1 MTQAPERPSRPG
13 VLERATMILDAF
25 EDAPGPLG
33 LDEIAEITELPRT
46 TVFRLLSTLKEL
58 GWVHHDRRGYAP
70 GRRLTPHGGDSEHL
84 DIRAAASVALNELQ
98 LATDAVVHLS
108 VLDGPIVHYLDKVG
122 GARATTIP
130 SRVGGRIIATDSVS
144 GLAMLAVLA
153 PEQVDAL
160 VGHLDRTPGGLESV
174 HHELAAVRRRKGI
187 AILDGLP
194 GTGISSMATAVPGP
208 RGQRPLAAI
217 SVVRRGHLP
226 LPVVGPLLLAA
237 ARTTSRTLYPDWAP
251 PKRATTL
258 RLA

>member
-1 MTQAPERPSRPG
+1 MTESATRLG

-25 EDAPGPLG
+25 DDAPGPLG
-33 LDEIAEITELPRT
+33 LDDIAEITELPRT
-46 TVFRLLSTLKEL
+46 TVFRLLTTLRDL
-58 GWVHHDRRGYAP
+58 GWVHHDRRGYSP
-70 GRRLTPHGGDSEHL
+70 GRRLNATGGDGEHL
-84 DIRAAASVALNELQ
+84 DLRAAASVALNELQ

-144 GLAMLAVLA
+144 GLAMLAALA

-194 GTGISSMATAVPGP
+194 GTGISSMATVIPGP
-208 RGQRPLAAI
+208 RGPRPIAAI

-237 ARTTSRTLYPDWAP
+237 ARTTSRTLYPDWVP
-251 PKRATTL
+251 SKRGAVL

>member
-1 MTQAPERPSRPG
+1 MTETTTRLG

-25 EDAPGPLG
+25 DDAPGPLG
-33 LDEIAEITELPRT
+33 LDDIAEITELPRT
-46 TVFRLLSTLKEL
+46 TVFRLLTTLRDL
-58 GWVHHDRRGYAP
+58 GWVHHDRRGYTP
-70 GRRLTPHGGDSEHL
+70 GRRLSATSSEGEHL
-84 DIRAAASVALNELQ
+84 DLRAAASVALNELQ

-108 VLDGPIVHYLDKVG
+108 VLDGAIVHYLDKVG

-144 GLAMLAVLA
+144 GLAMLAALP
-153 PEQVDAL
+153 PEHVDAL

-194 GTGISSMATAVPGP
+194 GTGISSMATVIPGP
-208 RGQRPLAAI
+208 RGPRPLAAI

-237 ARTTSRTLYPDWAP
+237 ARTTSRTLYPDWVPA
-251 PKRATTL
+251 KRSAVL